1 MTRGVGR
8 HWGIADKNEILALAN
23 TVEFDPKRSLAVQFC
38 CDAQRCPLVILAL
51 DGQQLDE
58 KAELERSLAPL
69 GEARLGRIGFDE
81 WLRRSQAAA

>member
-1 MTRGVGR
+1 
-8 HWGIADKNEILALAN
+8 
-23 TVEFDPKRSLAVQFC
+23 LAVQFC

>member
-1 MTRGVGR
+1 MPRPRAVYP
-8 HWGIADKNEILALAN
+8 AVA
-23 TVEFDPKRSLAVQFC
+23 FDPKRSLAVQFC
-38 CDAQRCPLVILAL
+38 CDAQRWPLLILAL
-51 DGQQLDE
+51 DGQHLDE